1 MSTLHSF
8 FSIAGG
14 PLDQRYRYLRN
25 GFVEIIMCVS
35 VTKVIL
41 LTLILG
47 LCLMQYPIILRVESV
62 DYRSMSFEPDAHVL
76 LQREPTDCHG
86 CQFSSPNLR
95 DGWSINPSTGLIE
108 GKAAAGDIG
117 SIHVYMKNKWG
128 VVLNTTIDYSVAP
141 RFVSQLKLTRADV
154 SKFALS
160 SLILLLFLPQWP
172 R

>member
-47 LCLMQYPIILRVESV
+47 LCLMQYPIILRMESV

-95 DGWSINPSTGLIE
+95 DGWSINFFTGDIKGIAE
-108 GKAAAGDIG
+108 AGDQG
-117 SIHVYMKNKWG
+117 SIQVYATTKAG
-128 VVLNTTIDYSVAP
+128 VVNTTVYFEVAP
-141 RFVSQLKLTRADV
+141 RFTSQ
-154 SKFALS
+154 FALKGVDVTKLAWS
-160 SLILLLFLPQWP
+160 SAILVFILQPWP